1 MEYYYLFI
9 AALAIMVLGMIV
21 QSALNANFRKYS
33 RIRTVYGK
41 SAKDV
46 AQEILYRQNCQ
57 ASIVPISG
65 NLTDN
70 FNPRTNT
77 ISLSQPVYNSDS
89 IAAVAVAVHE
99 LGHAM
104 QYKEGYSPI
113 AIRNAI
119 LPFANIG
126 ASFAPIIVIVGLF
139 FSLPN
144 LAMIGVCLYAAVLA
158 FQLVTLPVEF
168 NASHR
173 AMTLLTEG
181 GYIQQSEAVGAR
193 KVLSMAAMTYVV
205 NTLATL
211 VSLLRLMLIA
221 SGSRRND

>member
-1 MEYYYLFI
+1 M
-9 AALAIMVLGMIV
+9 
-21 QSALNANFRKYS
+21 
-33 RIRTVYGK
+33 
-41 SAKDV
+41 
-46 AQEILYRQNCQ
+46 
-57 ASIVPISG
+57 
-65 NLTDN
+65 
-70 FNPRTNT
+70 
-77 ISLSQPVYNSDS
+77 
-89 IAAVAVAVHE
+89 
-99 LGHAM
+99 
-104 QYKEGYSPI
+104 
-113 AIRNAI
+113 
-119 LPFANIG
+119 
-126 ASFAPIIVIVGLF
+126 IVGLF